1 MKCRQCGREFGS
13 WAAKR
18 TVFCNNACAQK
29 WAQEGT
35 DEEVTVMVVKVPPIW
50 PELRP
55 RLGEVLRATR
65 RKGYTSTAYI
75 FEQAGKRVLLRS
87 DEVVEVN
94 TVQEAGQ

>member
-18 TVFCNNACAQK
+18 TVFCSNACAQA
-29 WAQEGT
+29 WVLGGA
-35 DEEVTVMVVKVPPIW
+35 DEEVTVRVVRVPRIYR
-50 PELRP
+50 ELRP
-55 RLGEVLRATR
+55 QLGEVLRAVR

-75 FEQAGKRVLLRS
+75 YERAGKKVLLRS

>member
-18 TVFCNNACAQK
+18 TAFCSNACAQK

-50 PELRP
+50 P
-55 RLGEVLRATR
+55 
-65 RKGYTSTAYI
+65 
-75 FEQAGKRVLLRS
+75 
-87 DEVVEVN
+87 
-94 TVQEAGQ
+94 